1 MKNLKKLSRNALKE
15 VMGGKLP
22 QVWIATTKCGF
33 TATTTQDWTPQ
44 QANAWMDEI
53 EKNYC
58 KTPTYS
64 GNDAIHL
71 AIN

>member
-1 MKNLKKLSRNALKE
+1 MKNLKKLSRNDLKT
-15 VMGGKLP
+15 VKGGK
-22 QVWIATTKCGF
+22 VWIAETKCGF
-33 TATTTQDWTPQ
+33 TATTTQDWTPA
-44 QANAWMDEI
+44 QANAWMNEI

-64 GNDAIHL
+64 GDDAIHL